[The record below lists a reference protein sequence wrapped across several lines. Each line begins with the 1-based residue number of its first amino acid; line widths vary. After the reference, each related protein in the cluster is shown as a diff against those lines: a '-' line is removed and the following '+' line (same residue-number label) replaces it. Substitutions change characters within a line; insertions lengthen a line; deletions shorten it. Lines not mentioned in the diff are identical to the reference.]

1 MGRWSSPK
9 ISLSPKTMLNL
20 NRFKKMRWGIL
31 SISSIS
37 VALFLVVGVLYVASI
52 NIVSTKGAK
61 LHTLE
66 TEKQSISAENERL
79 ALEAARLESL
89 AVIEGG
95 AKEKI
100 ELGEDG
106 KPTGR
111 VLEPTID
118 KELPPTPTES
128 ADAEKVTYIPKMVQ
142 MSGMTYMEDT
152 GYLASR

>member
-1 MGRWSSPK
+1 MGRWQTPK
-9 ISLSPKTMLNL
+9 ISLSPKTALKL
-20 NRFKKMRWGIL
+20 NRFKKMRWGVL
-31 SISSIS
+31 SISSVS
-37 VALFLVVGVLYVASI
+37 VALFLVVGALYVTSI

-66 TEKQSISAENERL
+66 MEKQSIVAENERL
-79 ALEAARLESL
+79 ELEAARLESL

-100 ELGEDG
+100 EIGEDG

-111 VLEPTID
+111 VLDSTID
-118 KELPPTPTES
+118 KELPPTPEETPE
-128 ADAEKVTYIPKMVQ
+128 AVTYVPKMVQ
-142 MSGMTYMEDT
+142 MSEMTYMEDV

>member
-9 ISLSPKTMLNL
+9 ISLSPKSLLNL
-20 NRFKKMRWGIL
+20 NRFKKMRWGVL

-37 VALFLVVGVLYVASI
+37 VALFLVVGVLYVTSI
-52 NIVSTKGAK
+52 NVVSTKGAK
-61 LHTLE
+61 LHTLGL
-66 TEKQSISAENERL
+66 EKQSVTAENERL
-79 ALEAARLESL
+79 ELEAARLESL

-100 ELGEDG
+100 EIGEDG

-111 VLEPTID
+111 VLDSTID
-118 KELPPTPTES
+118 KELPPKPEE
-128 ADAEKVTYIPKMVQ
+128 AEPEKVTYRSKMVQ
-142 MSGMTYMEDT
+142 MSGMTYLEDT

>member
-1 MGRWSSPK
+1 
-9 ISLSPKTMLNL
+9 
-20 NRFKKMRWGIL
+20 MRWGVL

-37 VALFLVVGVLYVASI
+37 IALFVVMGVLYVTSI

-66 TEKQSISAENERL
+66 MEKQTVTAENERL

-95 AKEKI
+95 AQEKI
-100 ELGEDG
+100 EIGEDG

-111 VLEPTID
+111 VLEPPTNTTI
-118 KELPPTPTES
+118 PST
-128 ADAEKVTYIPKMVQ
+128 DATQPEKVTYIPKMVQ
-142 MSGMTYMEDT
+142 MNGLTFVEDT
-152 GYLASR
+152 GPLAQR

>member
-9 ISLSPKTMLNL
+9 ISLSPKTTLNL
-20 NRFKKMRWGIL
+20 NRFKKLRWGVL
-31 SISSIS
+31 SVSSIS
-37 VALFLVVGVLYVASI
+37 IALFVLMSVLYVTSI
-52 NIVSTKGAK
+52 NVVSTKGAK

-66 TEKQSISAENERL
+66 MEKQSVVAENERL

-100 ELGEDG
+100 EIGEDG

-118 KELPPTPTES
+118 KEMPPASTET
-128 ADAEKVTYIPKMVQ
+128 APEQVTYIPKMVL
-142 MSGMTYMEDT
+142 MSDLTFVEDI
-152 GYLASR
+152 GPLASR

>member
-1 MGRWSSPK
+1 
-9 ISLSPKTMLNL
+9 
-20 NRFKKMRWGIL
+20 MRWGVL

-37 VALFLVVGVLYVASI
+37 IALFVVMGVLYVTSI

-66 TEKQSISAENERL
+66 MEKQTVTAENERL

-95 AKEKI
+95 AQEKI
-100 ELGEDG
+100 EIGEDG

-111 VLEPTID
+111 VLEPPANTT
-118 KELPPTPTES
+118 TPNTNT
-128 ADAEKVTYIPKMVQ
+128 AQPEKVTYIPKMVQ
-142 MSGMTYMEDT
+142 MNGLTFVEDT
-152 GYLASR
+152 GPLAQR

>member
-1 MGRWSSPK
+1 
-9 ISLSPKTMLNL
+9 
-20 NRFKKMRWGIL
+20 MRWGVL

-37 VALFLVVGVLYVASI
+37 IALFVVMGVLYVTSI

-66 TEKQSISAENERL
+66 MEKQTVTAENERL

-95 AKEKI
+95 AQEKI
-100 ELGEDG
+100 EIGEDG

-111 VLEPTID
+111 VLEPPTNTI
-118 KELPPTPTES
+118 TPN
-128 ADAEKVTYIPKMVQ
+128 ADATQPEKVTYIPKMVQ
-142 MSGMTYMEDT
+142 MSGLTFVEDT
-152 GYLASR
+152 GPLAQR

>member
-1 MGRWSSPK
+1 MGRWSTPK
-9 ISLSPKTMLNL
+9 ISLSPKSMLNL
-20 NRFKKMRWGIL
+20 NRFRKMRWGIL

-37 VALFLVVGVLYVASI
+37 VALFLVVGVLYVTSI

-66 TEKQSISAENERL
+66 MEKQSATAENERL
-79 ALEAARLESL
+79 ELEAARLESL

-100 ELGEDG
+100 EIGEDG

-118 KELPPTPTES
+118 KETPPTPVDETP
-128 ADAEKVTYIPKMVQ
+128 EKVTYIPKMVK
-142 MSGMTYMEDT
+142 MDGMTYLEDT

>member
-1 MGRWSSPK
+1 MNRWSTRK
-9 ISLSPKTMLNL
+9 INLSNTRLLSL
-20 NRFKKMRWGIL
+20 NRFRKLRWGVL

-37 VALFLVVGVLYVASI
+37 IVLFVLVSILYVTSI
-52 NIVSTKGAK
+52 NVVSTKGAK

-66 TEKQSISAENERL
+66 MQRQGIVAENERL

-100 ELGEDG
+100 EIGEDG

-111 VLEPTID
+111 VLEPSID
-118 KELPPTPTES
+118 KELPPASTETPPE
-128 ADAEKVTYIPKMVQ
+128 EVTYIPKMVL
-142 MSGMTYMEDT
+142 MSDLTFVEDI
-152 GYLASR
+152 GPLAQR

>member
-1 MGRWSSPK
+1 MGRWSTRK
-9 ISLSPKTMLNL
+9 INLSNTRLLSLS
-20 NRFKKMRWGIL
+20 RFRKLRWGVF

-37 VALFLVVGVLYVASI
+37 IVLFVLVSILYVTSI
-52 NIVSTKGAK
+52 NVVSTKGAK

-66 TEKQSISAENERL
+66 MQRQGIVAENERL

-100 ELGEDG
+100 EIGEDG

-118 KELPPTPTES
+118 KELPPASTETLP
-128 ADAEKVTYIPKMVQ
+128 EEVTYIPKMVL
-142 MSGMTYMEDT
+142 MSDLTYVEDI
-152 GYLASR
+152 GPLAQR

>member
-9 ISLSPKTMLNL
+9 ISLSPKSMLNL

-37 VALFLVVGVLYVASI
+37 VALFLVVGVLYVTSI

-66 TEKQSISAENERL
+66 LEQQSAVAENERL

-100 ELGEDG
+100 EIGEDG

-118 KELPPTPTES
+118 KEMPTTDENK
-128 ADAEKVTYIPKMVQ
+128 DAEAVTYIPKMIQ

>member
-9 ISLSPKTMLNL
+9 ISFSPKASFNL
-20 NRFKKMRWGIL
+20 HRFKKMRWGVL

-37 VALFLVVGVLYVASI
+37 IALFVVMGVLYVTSI

-66 TEKQSISAENERL
+66 MEKQTVTAENERL

-95 AKEKI
+95 AQEKI
-100 ELGEDG
+100 EIGEDG

-111 VLEPTID
+111 VLEPPTNTTI
-118 KELPPTPTES
+118 PST
-128 ADAEKVTYIPKMVQ
+128 DATQPEKVTYIPKMVQ
-142 MSGMTYMEDT
+142 MNGLTFVEDT
-152 GYLASR
+152 GPLAQR

>member
-1 MGRWSSPK
+1 MGRWQSPK
-9 ISLSPKTMLNL
+9 ISLSPKSLLKL
-20 NRFKKMRWGIL
+20 NRFKKMRWGIF

-37 VALFLVVGVLYVASI
+37 VALFLVVGVLYVTSI

-66 TEKQSISAENERL
+66 MEKQSVVAENERL

-100 ELGEDG
+100 EIGEDG

-118 KELPPTPTES
+118 KEMPPTPEETPE
-128 ADAEKVTYIPKMVQ
+128 AVTYIPKMVQ
-142 MSGMTYMEDT
+142 MSGMTYLEDT